1 MSFRLMKKIIITSP
15 EPVSGEVFTLC
26 RLLDAGAF
34 AVHLRRP
41 NYGIDEYRHILDC
54 IPSCYHDRI
63 VLHDYFS
70 LADEYAIKGI
80 HLNSRNHN
88 VPKGYNGSISCS
100 CHSLEEV
107 ELQKPKMDYVFLS
120 PIFNSISKIG
130 YHSAF
135 TLGELAKAASDGIID
150 SKVIALG
157 GVTVDAIPQLERLSF
172 GGIALMGDIWDNVS
186 AEKIVTHLEQILQH
200 PKHP

>member
-1 MSFRLMKKIIITSP
+1 MKKIIITSP

-26 RLLDAGAF
+26 RLLNAGVF
-34 AVHLRRP
+34 AIHLRRP
-41 NYGIDEYRHILDC
+41 HYGIDEYRRILDG
-54 IPSCYHDRI
+54 IPLCYHGRI

-70 LADEYAIKGI
+70 LAVDYDVKGI

-88 VPKGYNGSISCS
+88 IPEGYNGSISCS

-120 PIFNSISKIG
+120 PVFDSISKIG

-135 TLGELAKAASDGIID
+135 TLAELTKAASDGIID
-150 SKVIALG
+150 SKVFALG
-157 GVTVDAIPQLERLSF
+157 GVTVSAIPQLEKLSF
-172 GGIALMGDIWDNVS
+172 GGIALMGDIW
-186 AEKIVTHLEQILQH
+186 K
-200 PKHP
+200 